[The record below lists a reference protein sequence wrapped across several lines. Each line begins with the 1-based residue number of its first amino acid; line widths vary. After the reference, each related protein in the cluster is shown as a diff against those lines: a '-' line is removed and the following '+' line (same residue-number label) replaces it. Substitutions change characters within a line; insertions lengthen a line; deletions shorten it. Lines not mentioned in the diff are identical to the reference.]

1 MNDDELKSLTERII
15 GSAFKVLNALG
26 AGFIEEVYHNAL
38 VHELTKSGLVA
49 RTKEAIQVFYDGVEV
64 GKFIPDILVNEMVII
79 ELKATKSH
87 DDAFTAQCLNYLKAT
102 GKPLCLLLNFGN
114 PQLDIKRY
122 RGLRS
127 VP

>member
-1 MNDDELKSLTERII
+1 MNDTELNLLTERII
-15 GSAFKVLNALG
+15 GSAFKVLNTLG
-26 AGFIEEVYHNAL
+26 TGFVEDVYHTAL
-38 VHELTKSGLVA
+38 VYELTKGGLVA
-49 RTKEAIQVFYDGVEV
+49 RTKAAIQVFYDGIEV

-79 ELKATKSH
+79 ELKATRNH

-102 GKPLCLLLNFGN
+102 GKPLCLLLNFGK

-122 RGLRS
+122 RGMRV